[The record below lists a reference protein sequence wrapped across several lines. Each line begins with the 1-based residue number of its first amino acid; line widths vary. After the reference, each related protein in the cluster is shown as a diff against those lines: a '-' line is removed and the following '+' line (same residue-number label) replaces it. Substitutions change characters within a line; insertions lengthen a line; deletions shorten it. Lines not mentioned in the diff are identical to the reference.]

1 MAQDNVKPSRFA
13 NLPGWAYLI
22 LTGLLVAGWGAAIY
36 ALFRL
41 LPTWEHRILVGLLTF
56 LAFMLAWM
64 TRNMR
69 ESEADRNCAPI
80 PDAASVE
87 EQEAALAQALELAV
101 LFFKLL
107 EPFQLRRSQSAI
119 FLAPVVERGIRDAH
133 LPADLFDR
141 RSHFGLLQRKR
152 DLLFREL
159 RSLHSTTS
167 ISLGENCAG
176 ISSSKRFRFPG

>member
-36 ALFRL
+36 ALFSL

-64 TRNMR
+64 IRNMR

-87 EQEAALAQALELAV
+87 EQEAALAHLTRLPHMHPLADGALFNYLQGSYIKACRCGKDSPLHLNVHYGLGRRYSITLVSRGALSRFLAV
-101 LFFKLL
+101 
-107 EPFQLRRSQSAI
+107 QDAVAAGLRQ
-119 FLAPVVERGIRDAH
+119 
-133 LPADLFDR
+133 
-141 RSHFGLLQRKR
+141 
-152 DLLFREL
+152 
-159 RSLHSTTS
+159 
-167 ISLGENCAG
+167 AG
-176 ISSSKRFRFPG
+176 GTA